1 MTRREKS
8 DIKRKLNV
16 INYAK
21 EVGNINKACRHY
33 GVSKTIYFK
42 WIKKY
47 QEGGEK
53 GLINKKPCPQN
64 LKLRTPIKVEEKVIY
79 LRKKYHFG
87 PESANSGESDHLKPE
102 QSDHVIPV

>member
-42 WIKKY
+42 WIKKLSNIKILS
-47 QEGGEK
+47 GITGSIC
-53 GLINKKPCPQN
+53 LSRI
-64 LKLRTPIKVEEKVIY
+64 PI
-79 LRKKYHFG
+79 
-87 PESANSGESDHLKPE
+87 PENN
-102 QSDHVIPV
+102 VFWI